1 MVIGTFAIVG
11 VVQGRGEARNDLS
24 SVRGLSARNPWLAGA
39 MLVLLLGQAGIPL
52 TSGFL
57 GKWLVIGA
65 AIQQGQYALGLIGM
79 LAAAIAAFAYLRIAL
94 MMYMPASATAP
105 AAGAVAAAGDEAFL
119 GADLA
124 SDLPTIAAAGLSG
137 RDTALAL
144 RPPPTARLRVPVP
157 VSAVVAVCV
166 AFTIFAGVS
175 TPVLSWAQSL
185 KLPWLL

>member
-1 MVIGTFAIVG
+1 
-11 VVQGRGEARNDLS
+11 
-24 SVRGLSARNPWLAGA
+24 

-94 MMYMPASATAP
+94 MMYMPAGAASP
-105 AAGAVAAAGDEAFL
+105 AGAAAAEAGDEAL
-119 GADLA
+119 LVDGLV
-124 SDLPTIAAAGLSG
+124 SDLPTMVAAGLTG

-144 RPPPTARLRVPVP
+144 RPPPTARLRVPAP

-175 TPVLSWAQSL
+175 TPVLSWVHSL
-185 KLPWLL
+185 TLPWLL